1 MSIAV
6 STLMNISKYTLV
18 KEKKNE
24 VNCWGR
30 YLTSMQML
38 MICTMKEQMYTFSF
52 SFIDLYSKQIMT
64 SLFSNHKIEIYSKII
79 ELKNFKLLVED
90 DDFFFV
96 LNLRNFQIE
105 QTVSY
110 IITERE
116 QGVCLNIPFLIKK
129 DLAHQQ
135 EIDVIKENFGII
147 GYKVIDIDKE
157 QVIVLKL
164 KMGYICNVFNNNTIY
179 YFDHLRQFLEL
190 TNHCHYQ
197 NY

>member
-1 MSIAV
+1 MSIVV

-64 SLFSNHKIEIYSKII
+64 SLFSNNKIEIYSNII

-90 DDFFFV
+90 NDFFFV

-116 QGVCLNIPFLIKK
+116 QGVCLNIPFLIRK

-147 GYKVIDIDKE
+147 LLLAKQKYFSQQQIS
-157 QVIVLKL
+157 IV
-164 KMGYICNVFNNNTIY
+164 C
-179 YFDHLRQFLEL
+179 
-190 TNHCHYQ
+190 
-197 NY
+197 

>member
-64 SLFSNHKIEIYSKII
+64 SLFSNHKIEIYSNII
-79 ELKNFKLLVED
+79 ELKNFKLL
-90 DDFFFV
+90 
-96 LNLRNFQIE
+96 L
-105 QTVSY
+105 
-110 IITERE
+110 
-116 QGVCLNIPFLIKK
+116 
-129 DLAHQQ
+129 
-135 EIDVIKENFGII
+135 
-147 GYKVIDIDKE
+147 
-157 QVIVLKL
+157 
-164 KMGYICNVFNNNTIY
+164 
-179 YFDHLRQFLEL
+179 
-190 TNHCHYQ
+190 
-197 NY
+197 